1 LRHTRE
7 HGANETDVN
16 QNASSEN
23 HATKLVPSSSS
34 SFSNQQEM
42 NATERG
48 RWGETLAA
56 IHLEK
61 TGVQILERNW
71 RKGRFEIDLIGKH
84 VDTWIFVEV
93 KVRKFGYA
101 ETAFESIDLD
111 KQQRIISAAD
121 RFLKYQE
128 DQSNTIRFDIL
139 CIEYDRDNHRIQH
152 IEDAFICMP

>member
-1 LRHTRE
+1 
-7 HGANETDVN
+7 
-16 QNASSEN
+16 
-23 HATKLVPSSSS
+23 
-34 SFSNQQEM
+34 M

-61 TGVQILERNW
+61 TGIQIVERNW
-71 RKGRFEIDLIGKH
+71 RSGRFEIDLIGKQSE
-84 VDTWIFVEV
+84 TWVFIEV

-101 ETAFESIDLD
+101 ETAFESIDLY

-128 DQSNTIRFDIL
+128 RQSNPIRFDVL
-139 CIEYDRDNHRIQH
+139 CIEYGSENHRIQH
-152 IEDAFICMP
+152 IEDAFICMQ

>member
-1 LRHTRE
+1 
-7 HGANETDVN
+7 
-16 QNASSEN
+16 
-23 HATKLVPSSSS
+23 
-34 SFSNQQEM
+34 M

-71 RKGRFEIDLIGKH
+71 RKGRFEIDLIGKQS
-84 VDTWIFVEV
+84 DTWVFIEV

-121 RFLKYQE
+121 RFLKQQE
-128 DQSNTIRFDIL
+128 QQSNAIRFDIL
-139 CIEYDRDNHRIQH
+139 CIEYGRGNHRIQH